1 MDGTILIIDS
11 SEYEREKVKITFD
24 NIGDFEFI
32 EIKNPNEFYNFKEI
46 KSDISLIIL
55 DIEFPVAEEG
65 FKILSLL
72 KTKLVADIPVII
84 VTKADNKNYRKTALD
99 FNVRDYIIKPY
110 RTQRLGDSVRSI
122 LKIDQFFKYNINSA
136 NVITLS
142 VEDYITKEFKIAS
155 RANKKLSIIL
165 ITPIYAYNKTVLE
178 KNKMT
183 DPEFINNVYNSVIEK
198 VKLSSRYTDTV
209 ILNDNKDILVI
220 LPFTDAL
227 GASKVVEK
235 IKINVSEALNKLN
248 VDFSELFYTVCS
260 TFPDDG
266 KNFQALMKKSVK
278 QAEDKIMLEKITS
291 IGENAL
297 DDARSKYNK
306 FKI

>member
-1 MDGTILIIDS
+1 MDGTILIIDY
-11 SEYEREKVKITFD
+11 SEYEREKIKITFD

-32 EIKNPNEFYNFKEI
+32 EIKKPDEFYSLKSI
-46 KSDISLIIL
+46 KPDISLVII

-65 FKILSLL
+65 FKILSSL
-72 KTKLVADIPVII
+72 KKLTADTPVII
-84 VTKADNKNYRKTALD
+84 VTKTDNKTYRKTALD

-110 RTQRLGDSVRSI
+110 RTQRLGNSVRSI
-122 LKIDQFFKYNINSA
+122 LKIDQAKYNIDSA
-136 NVITLS
+136 NVITMS

-165 ITPIYAYNKTVLE
+165 ITPVYPYKATLE
-178 KNKMT
+178 KDKKIN
-183 DPEFINNVYNSVIEK
+183 PEFEKDMYNSVIEK

-220 LPFTDAL
+220 LPFTDAA

-235 IKINVSEALNKLN
+235 IKISVSEALNNL
-248 VDFSELFYTVCS
+248 DFKFDQLFYTVYS

-266 KNFQALMKKSVK
+266 KNFQALMKKAIK
-278 QAEDKIMLEKITS
+278 QVEDKIMLEKITS

-297 DDARSKYNK
+297 ADARNKYNK
-306 FKI
+306 FKM

>member
-1 MDGTILIIDS
+1 M
-11 SEYEREKVKITFD
+11 
-24 NIGDFEFI
+24 
-32 EIKNPNEFYNFKEI
+32 
-46 KSDISLIIL
+46 
-55 DIEFPVAEEG
+55 
-65 FKILSLL
+65 
-72 KTKLVADIPVII
+72 
-84 VTKADNKNYRKTALD
+84 TKADNKNYRKTALD

-110 RTQRLGDSVRSI
+110 RTQRLGNSIRSI
-122 LKIDQFFKYNINSA
+122 LKIDQSFKYNIDSA

-165 ITPIYAYNKTVLE
+165 ITPIYAYKAMLE
-178 KNKMT
+178 KENLT
-183 DPEFINNVYNSVIEK
+183 DSKFMNNVYNSVIEE

-209 ILNDNKDILVI
+209 IFNENKDVLVI
-220 LPFTDAL
+220 LPFTDAS

-235 IKINVSEALNKLN
+235 IKTNVSKALNKLN
-248 VDFSELFYTVCS
+248 VDFNELFYIAYS

-266 KNFQALMKKSVK
+266 KNFQGLMKKVIK
-278 QAEDKIMLEKITS
+278 QVEDKIMLEKITS

-297 DDARSKYNK
+297 DNARSKYNK